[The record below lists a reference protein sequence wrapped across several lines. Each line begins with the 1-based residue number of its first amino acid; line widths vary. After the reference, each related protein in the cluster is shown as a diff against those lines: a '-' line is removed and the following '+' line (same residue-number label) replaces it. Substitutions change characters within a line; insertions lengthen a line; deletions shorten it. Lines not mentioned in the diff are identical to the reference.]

1 MPNIRVRVL
10 EKMYD
15 MIYESRMLCGAE
27 IWGMGNSGRGAG
39 EVCTRRLMRI
49 RRNAMNGAAE
59 SELRR
64 DSSAA
69 TIYQIMFKWSPK
81 EESAIQCYSVRFD
94 SSGQS
99 AGHDN

>member
-1 MPNIRVRVL
+1 ML
-10 EKMYD
+10 EKICD

-27 IWGMGNSGRGAG
+27 VWGMGDRGRGAG

-49 RRNAMNGAAE
+49 HRNTMNGAAE

-69 TIYQIMFKWSPK
+69 TRYQIMFKWSPK
-81 EESAIQCYSVRFD
+81 EESAIQCYSGRLD